1 VNVNIVIWIFQ
12 ALYQEHEILQIE
24 PVHEWYRFKVA

>member
-12 ALYQEHEILQIE
+12 ALQQEHEILQIE
-24 PVHEWYRFKVA
+24 PVHEW